1 MLICYDIANPKRLAK
16 VHRMVSKEAMMLQY
30 SVYITMMTRIEAKE
44 MLQALE
50 KIIDLNEDDIRIYAI
65 PSNPDIVCLGI
76 APYMTGFFSD
86 VMIY

>member
-1 MLICYDIANPKRLAK
+1 
-16 VHRMVSKEAMMLQY
+16 MMLQY

-50 KIIDLNEDDIRIYAI
+50 KIIDLNEDDIRIYAV

-76 APYMTGFFSD
+76 DPYLPGFFSD
-86 VMIY
+86 AMLY

>member
-1 MLICYDIANPKRLAK
+1 
-16 VHRMVSKEAMMLQY
+16 
-30 SVYITMMTRIEAKE
+30 

-76 APYMTGFFSD
+76 DPYLPGFFSD
-86 VMIY
+86 AMLY